1 MLKTHRRSTLFTLF
15 FIAVLIALPALD
27 LFNTRAAQAAN
38 VKVVYAGRLIDGT
51 SNTVRTNVSII
62 IEKDRIKEVRDGR
75 ATVAGAEVID
85 LSDAT
90 VMPGFIDCHTHMTTQ
105 LGSTSFLGA
114 LTRRNSDTAIQ
125 ATVYARR
132 TLMAGFTTVRDVGAP
147 NFVDISLRDAIN
159 AGTVPGPRMFVAT
172 RALSIT
178 GGHGD
183 AGGLREDLL
192 PEPDY
197 RNGIINSPED
207 GVRAVRYQAKY
218 GADHIKI
225 SATGG
230 VLSIADSG
238 SGQQMTLEEMKAI
251 VETARMLDRKVAA
264 HAHGA
269 EGMKDAL
276 RAGVSSIEHGSYID
290 AEAIVLFKKH
300 GAYLVPTI
308 IAGKTVENAAKIP
321 GFFPPAIEAKARTIG
336 PLIQNAFGRA
346 YRGGVKIAFGTD
358 AGVVEHGK
366 NAKEFEYMVEAGMPP
381 IEAIL
386 SATRSAA
393 DLIGRPAEIG
403 SVQAGRYAD
412 IVAVK
417 GDPLADIKLLQNVSF
432 VMKAGQ
438 VYKSDGKPVM

>member
-1 MLKTHRRSTLFTLF
+1 MLKTHRRPILFTLF

-27 LFNTRAAQAAN
+27 LFNTRAAQTGS

-51 SNTVRTNVSII
+51 SATVRTNVSII
-62 IEKDRIKEVRDGR
+62 VEKDRIKEVRDGR
-75 ATVAGAEVID
+75 ATIAGAEVID

-90 VMPGFIDCHTHMTTQ
+90 VMPGFIDCHTHMTMQ

-251 VETARMLDRKVAA
+251 VDTARMLDRKVAA

-290 AEAIVLFKKH
+290 TEAIALFKKQ

-321 GFFPPAIEAKARTIG
+321 GFFPPAIEAKAKAIG

-346 YRGGVKIAFGTD
+346 YRGGVKVAFGTD

-386 SATRSAA
+386 SATRSGA
-393 DLIGRPAEIG
+393 DLIGRPSDIG
-403 SVQAGRYAD
+403 SIQAGRYAD